1 MGSPGPRRTA
11 AIEVQVVGATVV
23 VVEEEEE
30 VGVEDVVV
38 GVMVE
43 VALVAE
49 LDLLVDLDLLVEVEK
64 VEEREVEIE
73 EVCVVVMVVDF
84 LERAAGE
91 A

>member
-11 AIEVQVVGATVV
+11 AIEVQVVGVAVV
-23 VVEEEEE
+23 VVEEE

-43 VALVAE
+43 VALVVE